1 MEKLLNA
8 LKDEKSTA
16 VMITELIEELE
27 DMCPVDIEAA
37 LDEIRRSAE
46 ADAWLRRY
54 YRRKIKKLEEER

>member
-27 DMCPVDIEAA
+27 DMYPVDIEAA
-37 LDEIRRSAE
+37 LDEIRKSAE
-46 ADAWLRRY
+46 ADAWLRRCY
-54 YRRKIKKLEEER
+54 KRKIKKLEEER